1 MTYPKLLVKRDIVL
15 KNVKALKKLTSE
27 NEVGILY
34 GVTKVFC
41 ADPELAKIY
50 IEGGVDGLA
59 DSRIQNLKK
68 LQNFDI
74 DKILLRLP
82 QHSEVD
88 EVVRY
93 ADISL
98 NSEISTLRKLNEAA
112 AKAGCRHKA
121 ILMVDLGDLR
131 EGFFQEEDFYQAV
144 EEVLK
149 MDHLILEGIGTN
161 LTCYG
166 AVIPKP
172 HILKRLDDYK
182 QGVKDRFDYDLKVVS
197 GGNSSSVYLLGKE
210 KLPSINNLRL
220 GETLIRGTESS
231 YGKQLPG
238 TNSKGWVLQAQI
250 IEIKEKPSVPVEET
264 GLDAFGHEP
273 VFVDR
278 GVRKRALIAIG
289 KQDIVNE
296 SLYPVDKDMIVLG
309 GSSDHTILDISDC
322 QKDYQVGDIVEFNLD
337 YVGVLMTCT
346 SEYVDVEI
354 I

>member
-1 MTYPKLLVKRDIVL
+1 MASPRF
-15 KNVKALKKLTSE
+15 
-27 NEVGILY
+27 
-34 GVTKVFC
+34 FC
-41 ADPELAKIY
+41 ADPELAQIY
-50 IEGGVDGLA
+50 VEGGVDGLA

-88 EVVRY
+88 QVVRY

-112 AKAGCRHKA
+112 GKAGCRHKV

-182 QGVKDRFDYDLKVVS
+182 QGVKDRFGYDLKIVS
-197 GGNSSSVYLLGKE
+197 GGNSSSVYLLGRKNF
-210 KLPSINNLRL
+210 PAS
-220 GETLIRGTESS
+220 TT
-231 YGKQLPG
+231 
-238 TNSKGWVLQAQI
+238 
-250 IEIKEKPSVPVEET
+250 SV
-264 GLDAFGHEP
+264 
-273 VFVDR
+273 
-278 GVRKRALIAIG
+278 
-289 KQDIVNE
+289 
-296 SLYPVDKDMIVLG
+296 
-309 GSSDHTILDISDC
+309 
-322 QKDYQVGDIVEFNLD
+322 
-337 YVGVLMTCT
+337 
-346 SEYVDVEI
+346 
-354 I
+354 